1 MKRIDGAIKENDLMR
16 DPGHSIVT
24 FYLDRIFDNIFQQS
38 DNELNHLKGKRYIYC
53 MIDYGDLFTTSS
65 IFKHINKKALNEL
78 RKGNTYF
85 IYDATNEGFSPDGW
99 FPIFDVLYQDCI
111 RHNVDPK
118 KVIYFTGN
126 HHDPENIKKFSEKYN
141 MPELNVLA
149 INIFETAIGNME
161 HHGSTTTPIKGIKT
175 ARKMCKKRF
184 KGKLFS
190 SLSRVNRPLRTLN
203 QALLYQAGLYEDAL
217 ISHDVLNDDELMNAK
232 EFAREASMSS
242 AEVDE
247 WAAGLPYTIDYTD
260 FQVNWATEFEYK
272 HIHHQTIFQ
281 IVNETLAHSFGGTSL
296 FYSEK
301 TFKPIFEFQPFIIW
315 GQPGANHKLKDF
327 GYEIYDDW
335 FDLSFDWEED
345 DITRCQMLVES
356 VQDACDK
363 LKAMSREEQIA
374 WRFKNQEKLLHN
386 YKILTS
392 NPHTIYNLF
401 EFFKNLEA

>member
-1 MKRIDGAIKENDLMR
+1 MKKIDNAIKENDLVR

-24 FYLDRIFDNIFQQS
+24 YYLDLIFDRIFYYS
-38 DNELNHLKGKRYIYC
+38 DNELNHLKGKKYIYT

-65 IFKHINKKALNEL
+65 IFKHINKKTMNEF
-78 RKGNTYF
+78 RKGDTFF
-85 IYDATNEGFSPDGW
+85 IYDATNEGFSPEGW

-111 RHNVDPK
+111 RYKIDPK
-118 KVIYFTGN
+118 KILYFTGN
-126 HHDPENIKKFSEKYN
+126 HQDPINIKKFSKKYN
-141 MPELNVLA
+141 MPEINVLA
-149 INIFETAIGNME
+149 INIFETSIGNKD
-161 HHGSTTTPIKGIKT
+161 HISNGKTPIKGLKT
-175 ARKMCKKRF
+175 AKKMCNKKF

-190 SLSRVNRPLRTLN
+190 SLSRLNRPLRSLN
-203 QALLYQAGLYEDAL
+203 QVLLHQAGLYNDAL
-217 ISHDVLNDDELMNAK
+217 ISHDTLTHDELINVK
-232 EFAREASMSS
+232 EFAREASVSS
-242 AEVDE
+242 YEVDD
-247 WAAGLPYTIDYTD
+247 WAAHLPYIVDYTD
-260 FQVNWATEFEYK
+260 FEENWAVEFKYE

-281 IVNETLAHSFGGTSL
+281 IVNETHAHNFENTSL

-301 TFKPIFEFQPFIIW
+301 TFKPIFEFQPFVIW

-356 VQDACDK
+356 VQDTCDK
-363 LKAMSREEQIA
+363 LKAMSREEKIA
-374 WRFKNQEKLLHN
+374 WRFKNQEKLIHN

-392 NPHTIYNLF
+392 SPHTIYNLY